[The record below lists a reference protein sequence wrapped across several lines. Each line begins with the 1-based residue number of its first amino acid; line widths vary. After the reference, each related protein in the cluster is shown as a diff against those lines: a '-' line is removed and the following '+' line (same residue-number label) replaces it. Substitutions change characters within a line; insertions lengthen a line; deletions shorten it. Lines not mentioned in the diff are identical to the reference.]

1 MELQVLIMIR
11 KLNSYRMRNTVFSI
25 FILFVSIFTSCEE
38 VIETNLTDANP
49 VIVIDGSISDQSEV
63 QTIKV
68 SKTTPFDQP
77 NTFNGVKGAKVT
89 VYTSSSQTLSF
100 VPTSD
105 GIYKSSRF
113 KGIPGVKYTLEV
125 VAGGKTYTASS
136 IMPTP
141 VRTDSITFKKI
152 SIFGNA
158 SIYPSVYYNDPA
170 QVQNQYRY
178 IVKVNGVL
186 TADQVNDDRFS
197 NGNATSD
204 LITFE
209 GNGVKVGDK
218 TEIEIQCIDRNVFK
232 YYFAI
237 SQIGGNGGPPVA
249 PSNPNT
255 NLDNG
260 ALGIFSANTRA
271 VYSVI
276 LK

>member
-1 MELQVLIMIR
+1 
-11 KLNSYRMRNTVFSI
+11 MRNTVFSI

-38 VIETNLTDANP
+38 VIETNLTDADP

-100 VPTSD
+100 VPTSE

-141 VRTDSITFKKI
+141 VRTDSINFKKI
-152 SIFGNA
+152 SIFGNE

-271 VYSVI
+271 VYSVT

>member
-1 MELQVLIMIR
+1 MIG
-11 KLNSYRMRNTVFSI
+11 KINSYWMRNTVFSI
-25 FILFVSIFTSCEE
+25 FILFASIFTSCEE
-38 VIETNLTDANP
+38 VIETNLTDADP

-77 NTFNGVKGAKVT
+77 NTFIGVKGAKVT

-209 GNGVKVGDK
+209 GDGIKVGDK

-271 VYSVI
+271 VYTVT